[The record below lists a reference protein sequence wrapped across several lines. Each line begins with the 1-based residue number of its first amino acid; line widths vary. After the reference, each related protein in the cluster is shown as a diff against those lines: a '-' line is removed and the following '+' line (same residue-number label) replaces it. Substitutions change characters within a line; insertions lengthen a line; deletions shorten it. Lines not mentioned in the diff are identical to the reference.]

1 MLELGYRGKY
11 FAHSKISEIGS
22 AKEEG
27 VMEVFVKAAAGMN
40 DKIMLRNKVMFHPL
54 DIFCCYV

>member
-1 MLELGYRGKY
+1 
-11 FAHSKISEIGS
+11 
-22 AKEEG
+22 
-27 VMEVFVKAAAGMN
+27 MEVFVKAAAGMN